1 LQNFNILQGAY
12 MAKKYKT
19 MKKILF
25 LLLFTFSL
33 GCINAQT
40 IETNYRKI
48 GDKGVYEKW
57 WSKFTLSDSG
67 YLVIENIITKRLKI
81 IEMTD
86 PVKEDGTTIYEF
98 TCKEN
103 DQITHKFTIVFPD
116 TLENNLIMVIDRMS
130 VGKREMPVSIYV
142 SEKF

>member
-1 LQNFNILQGAY
+1 

-33 GCINAQT
+33 GGINAQT

-86 PVKEDGTTIYEF
+86 PVKEDGTTICEF